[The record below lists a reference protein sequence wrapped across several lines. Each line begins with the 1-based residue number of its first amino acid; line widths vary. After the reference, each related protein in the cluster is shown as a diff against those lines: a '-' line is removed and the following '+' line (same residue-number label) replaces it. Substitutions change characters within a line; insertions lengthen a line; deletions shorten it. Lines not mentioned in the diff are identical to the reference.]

1 MGTGQVFITEDD
13 EVVKHGHNISL
24 YQETQTIDWVKSQAF
39 KGKIKEQR
47 VKQKTVYRHLEH

>member
-1 MGTGQVFITEDD
+1 MFITTPRRH
-13 EVVKHGHNISL
+13 KQLTGL
-24 YQETQTIDWVKSQAF
+24 SQAF